1 MYLQGAVG
9 DWVQRSAEYD
19 VVIVGG
25 AIIGSAVA
33 YFLSATDH
41 FRGRVLV
48 IEKDPSY
55 QKCSTTLSL
64 ASIRQQFSTPVNI
77 QLSQF
82 GVEFLRSAKQ
92 RLGQDVEVN
101 FREEGYLLLASEQ
114 GKDILERNSVIQKQ
128 QGADVGL
135 FNATELKKRFPWLN
149 TSDIALGCLGLSG
162 EGWFDAHS
170 VMHAMRRVAVAQ
182 GAEFIQGEVTRLEVP
197 QQRVVSAQLSDGRIF
212 SCGELVNAA
221 GPVASTIARM
231 AGIELPVESRKRC
244 VFVFDCRQADVL
256 QRCPLIVDV
265 SGVYCRPEG
274 QYFVCG
280 VSPPEDQDP
289 PTLDFSIDYHLF
301 DDVVW
306 PALAH
311 RVPVFEAIK
320 QVNAWSGHYAY
331 NTLDQNAIVGRH
343 PVVKNFLFANGFSG
357 HGVQQ
362 AAAVGRGIAELISRG
377 AYQTI
382 DIAPLGFE
390 RVVEGRPL
398 QELNVI

>member
-1 MYLQGAVG
+1 MG
-9 DWVQRSAEYD
+9 DRVQRSAEYD

-92 RLGQDVEVN
+92 RLGQDVEVS

-135 FNATELKKRFPWLN
+135 FNATELKKRCPWLN
-149 TSDIALGCLGLSG
+149 TSDIAAGCLGLSG

-170 VMHAMRRVAVAQ
+170 VMHAMRRVAVAH
-182 GAEFIQGEVTRLEVP
+182 GAEFIQGEVTSLEVS

-212 SCGELVNAA
+212 SCDELVNAA
-221 GPVASTIARM
+221 GPAASKIARM

-256 QRCPLIVDV
+256 QQCPLIVDV

-289 PTLDFSIDYHLF
+289 PTRDFSIDYHLF

-362 AAAVGRGIAELISRG
+362 APAVGRGIAELISRG

-382 DIAPLGFE
+382 DITPLGFE
-390 RVVEGRPL
+390 RVMEGRPL

>member
-1 MYLQGAVG
+1 MG
-9 DWVQRSAEYD
+9 DRVQRSAEYD

-92 RLGQDVEVN
+92 RLGQDVEVS

-149 TSDIALGCLGLSG
+149 TSDIAAGCLGLSG

-170 VMHAMRRVAVAQ
+170 VMHAMRRVAVAH
-182 GAEFIQGEVTRLEVP
+182 GAEFIQGEVTSLEVS

-212 SCGELVNAA
+212 SCDELVNAA
-221 GPVASTIARM
+221 GPAASKIARM
-231 AGIELPVESRKRC
+231 ASIELPVESRKRC

-256 QRCPLIVDV
+256 QQCPLIVDV
-265 SGVYCRPEG
+265 TGVYCRPEG

-289 PTLDFSIDYHLF
+289 PTRDFSIDYHLF

-362 AAAVGRGIAELISRG
+362 APAVGRGITELISRG

-382 DIAPLGFE
+382 DITPLGYE
-390 RVVEGRPL
+390 RVLEGRPL

>member
-1 MYLQGAVG
+1 MGRLNT
-9 DWVQRSAEYD
+9 EYD

-33 YFLSATDH
+33 YFLSADER

-92 RLGQDVEVN
+92 RLGKDVEVS

-149 TSDIALGCLGLSG
+149 TSDIAAGCLGLSG

-170 VMHAMRRVAVAQ
+170 VMHALRTAAEAQ
-182 GAEFIQGEVTRLEVP
+182 GVEFIQGKVTSLTVAK
-197 QQRVVSAQLSDGRIF
+197 QRVESVQFDDGRIF

-221 GPVASTIARM
+221 GPAAGAVAHM
-231 AGIELPVESRKRC
+231 AGRDLPVESRKRC
-244 VFVFDCRQADVL
+244 VFVFDCRQASVMPH
-256 QRCPLIVDV
+256 CPLVVDV
-265 SGVYCRPEG
+265 SGVYFRPEG

-289 PTLDFSIDYHLF
+289 PTQDFSIDYKLF
-301 DDVVW
+301 DDVIW

-311 RVPVFEAIK
+311 RVPIFEAIK
-320 QVNAWSGHYAY
+320 RLSAWSGHYAY

-343 PVVKNFLFANGFSG
+343 PVVTNFLFANGFSG
-357 HGVQQ
+357 HGLQQ
-362 AAAVGRGIAELISRG
+362 AAAVGRGIAELIAYG

-382 DIAPLGFE
+382 DITPLGFE
-390 RVVEGRPL
+390 RVMEGRPL

>member
-1 MYLQGAVG
+1 MG
-9 DWVQRSAEYD
+9 DRVQRSAEYD

-92 RLGQDVEVN
+92 RLGQDVEVS

-149 TSDIALGCLGLSG
+149 TSDIAAGCLGLSG

-170 VMHAMRRVAVAQ
+170 VMHAMRRVAVAHS
-182 GAEFIQGEVTRLEVP
+182 AEFIQGEVTSLEVS

-212 SCGELVNAA
+212 SCDELVNAA
-221 GPVASTIARM
+221 GPAASKIARM

-256 QRCPLIVDV
+256 HQCPLIVDV

-289 PTLDFSIDYHLF
+289 PTQDFSIDYHLF

-362 AAAVGRGIAELISRG
+362 APAVGRGITELISRG

-382 DIAPLGFE
+382 DITPLGFE
-390 RVVEGRPL
+390 RVMEGRPL

>member
-1 MYLQGAVG
+1 MTK
-9 DWVQRSAEYD
+9 RSAGYD

-33 YFLSATDH
+33 YFLTADES
-41 FRGRVLV
+41 FQGRVLV

-55 QKCSTTLSL
+55 QDCSTTRSL

-82 GVEFLRSAKQ
+82 GVEFLRSVKD
-92 RLGQDVEVN
+92 RLGAEVELG
-101 FREEGYLLLASEQ
+101 FREAGYLLLASAQ
-114 GKDILERNSVIQKQ
+114 GQAILERNARVQTQ
-128 QGADVGL
+128 QGADVCLLGP
-135 FNATELKKRFPWLN
+135 AELQARFPWLT
-149 TSDIALGCLGLSG
+149 TSDLAAGCLGLSG

-170 VMHAMRRVAVAQ
+170 LLYALRNTAIARD
-182 GAEFIQGEVTRLEVP
+182 AEFLTGEVVGLHGSRRRLEAV
-197 QQRVVSAQLSDGRIF
+197 QLADGRVF
-212 SCGELVNAA
+212 PCGEVVNAA
-221 GPVASTIARM
+221 GPAAGKIARM
-231 AGIELPVESRKRC
+231 ADIELPVESRKRC

-256 QRCPLIVDV
+256 QACPLVVDV
-265 SGVYCRPEG
+265 SGVYFRPEG

-289 PTLDFSIDYHLF
+289 PTEDFRVEYQLF
-301 DDVVW
+301 DEIVW

-320 QVNAWSGHYAY
+320 RVSAWSGHYAY

-343 PVVKNFLFANGFSG
+343 PVITNFLLANGFSG

-362 AAAVGRGIAELISRG
+362 APAVGRGIAELIVHG
-377 AYQTI
+377 VYQTI
-382 DIAPLGFE
+382 NITPLGFE
-390 RVVEGRPL
+390 RVIAGRPL

>member
-1 MYLQGAVG
+1 MG
-9 DWVQRSAEYD
+9 DRVQRSAEYD

-77 QLSQF
+77 QLSRF

-92 RLGQDVEVN
+92 RLGQDVEVS

-128 QGADVGL
+128 QGADVCLLGP
-135 FNATELKKRFPWLN
+135 AELKKRFPWLN
-149 TSDIALGCLGLSG
+149 TSDLAAGCLGLSG

-170 VMHAMRRVAVAQ
+170 VMHAMRRVAVAH
-182 GAEFIQGEVTRLEVP
+182 GAEFIQGEVTSLEVS

-212 SCGELVNAA
+212 SCDELVNAA
-221 GPVASTIARM
+221 GPAASKIARM

-256 QRCPLIVDV
+256 QQCPLIVDV

-289 PTLDFSIDYHLF
+289 PTQDFSIDYHLF
-301 DDVVW
+301 YDVVW

-362 AAAVGRGIAELISRG
+362 APAVGHGIAELISRG

-382 DIAPLGFE
+382 DITPLGFE
-390 RVVEGRPL
+390 RVMEGRPL